1 MSKKNWNLALLDV
14 AKTYLEYKKSKTDTN
29 FSNHVNNLT
38 ASDPHDEECI
48 KLVDNIEHAYTCTD
62 TYCK

>member
-14 AKTYLEYKKSKTDTN
+14 AKTYLDYKKSKTDTN
-29 FSNHVNNLT
+29 LSNHVNNLT
-38 ASDPHDEECI
+38 ASDPHEECV
-48 KLVDNIEHAYTCTD
+48 KLVDNTEHAYTCID